1 MSDYLGT
8 PDGRYFV
15 VKGRLWRMSNPRLSD
30 HERERLV
37 SELMSARR
45 AVRDAKGK
53 PDEMAAARQRVDKA
67 KFELGDGDRFGGPTA
82 SQTRTASLSRIRPTP
97 DGTRRKCEATD
108 KNVDITAWIIGV
120 GHPVQVA
127 RSVPLLDYIARPR
140 PKLAFVT
147 QP

>member
-8 PDGRYFV
+8 PDGRYCV
-15 VKGRLWRMSNPRLSD
+15 VKGRLWRMSNPRLPD

-67 KFELGDGDRFGGPTA
+67 KFELGERGPVWWTDGEPDQNRKLVKNSTYARWYQEKMRGDR
-82 SQTRTASLSRIRPTP
+82 
-97 DGTRRKCEATD
+97 
-108 KNVDITAWIIGV
+108 
-120 GHPVQVA
+120 
-127 RSVPLLDYIARPR
+127 
-140 PKLAFVT
+140 
-147 QP
+147 